1 MPSLMIHA
9 SIVVPSGTVMSLTK
23 DVDLPLR
30 RGSIGK
36 RDRARV
42 RAAILRRFT
51 DEVGLRAGDVVSATM
66 RMLDSGRACSLG
78 YGQFVDRNGPVAL
91 VRHAQPA

>member
-1 MPSLMIHA
+1 MPMLMIHA
-9 SIVVPSGTVMSLTK
+9 KLVIPSGSVMSFTK

-42 RAAILRRFT
+42 RSAILRRFVA
-51 DEVGLRAGDVVSATM
+51 EVGLRTDDVVSATM
-66 RMLDSGRACSLG
+66 QMLDRGLACSLG
-78 YGQFVDRNGPVAL
+78 YGQFVRQDGPVAL
-91 VRHAQPA
+91 VRAPAA

>member
-9 SIVVPSGTVMSLTK
+9 SLVIPSGTVMSFTQ
-23 DVDLPLR
+23 DVELPLR

-42 RAAILRRFT
+42 RSAILRRFT
-51 DEVGLRAGDVVSATM
+51 AEVGLRADQVVSATM
-66 RMLDSGRACSLG
+66 QMLDRGRACSLG
-78 YGQFVDRNGPVAL
+78 YGQFVGQDGPVSL
-91 VRHAQPA
+91 VRRAA

>member
-1 MPSLMIHA
+1 MIHA
-9 SIVVPSGTVMSLTK
+9 SLVIPSGTVMSFTK

-42 RAAILRRFT
+42 RAIILRRFT
-51 DEVGLRAGDVVSATM
+51 AEVGLRADQVVSATM
-66 RMLDSGRACSLG
+66 RMLDSGHACSLG
-78 YGQFVDRNGPVAL
+78 YGQFVGQGGPVAL
-91 VRHAQPA
+91 VRPAA

>member
-9 SIVVPSGTVMSLTK
+9 SLVIPSGTVMSFTK
-23 DVDLPLR
+23 DVELPLR

-42 RAAILRRFT
+42 RSAILRRFT
-51 DEVGLRAGDVVSATM
+51 DEVGLRTDQVVSATM

-78 YGQFVDRNGPVAL
+78 YGQFVGQGGPVPL
-91 VRHAQPA
+91 VRRAA